1 MKYKCLEKLVHQK
14 EKKSSRLIRF
24 FNKILMA
31 IFLGLVFLIVMEYS
45 PKFKN
50 FMHEDVLNKNISFGF
65 LGKLYNQYFGKIFP
79 NNEEKT
85 LEVFN
90 EKINYQNKEKYGD
103 GWKLTVSDNYLV
115 PSINNG
121 IVVFIGE
128 KEGIGKVIT
137 IEQDDGITLTYG
149 NISNSNLK
157 LYDYV
162 IKGKFLG
169 EVNGTTL
176 YLTILKD
183 NQYLDVETYLS

>member
-14 EKKSSRLIRF
+14 EKKGSRLIRF
-24 FNKILMA
+24 FNKVLMA

-45 PKFKN
+45 PKFKT

-65 LGKLYNQYFGKIFP
+65 LGKLYNQYFGKILP

-90 EKINYQNKEKYGD
+90 EKINYQKKEKYDD

-162 IKGKFLG
+162 VKGNFLG

-176 YLTILKD
+176 YLTILKG